1 MNKVRVAAVQMEH
14 GSGNKRKNLATI
26 RRFVEKA
33 SSEKVRLISFPE
45 MCITGYWFVRNLT
58 RDQIVA
64 LAEPV
69 PGGPS
74 SQELLELARKHDMLI
89 GAGLIEIGEDGRLFN
104 TYVVAQPTGAIHR
117 HRKLH
122 AFISEHIQSGDDYT
136 VFDTAFGR
144 VAVLTCYDNNI
155 IENGRACALLGADIL
170 LAPHQTGGCKSRDG
184 HSMGLVYPRL
194 WENRE
199 RDPQAIEREF
209 QGHKGRGWL
218 MRWLPARAHD
228 NGVFLVFSNGVG
240 MDDDEVRTGN
250 AMILDPYGR
259 ILAETCKAQDEMVV
273 AELDPALLQHAT
285 GRRWMTTRRPALYKI
300 LTEVS
305 GKEIPV
311 RQSRM
316 IDEGIA

>member
-1 MNKVRVAAVQMEH
+1 MEH
-14 GSGNKRKNLATI
+14 ASGDKAGNLAVI
-26 RRFVEKA
+26 RHFATEAAQQQVQ
-33 SSEKVRLISFPE
+33 LLCFPE
-45 MCITGYWFVRNLT
+45 MCITGYWFVRKLSK
-58 RDQIVA
+58 DQIIA

-69 PGGPS
+69 PEGPS
-74 SQELLELARKHDMLI
+74 SRDLLTLAREHGMVI
-89 GAGLIEIGEDGRLFN
+89 GAGLIEIDGDGRLFN
-104 TYVVAQPTGAIHR
+104 TFVVAQPTGAIHR

-122 AFISEHIQSGDDYT
+122 AFVSEHLDSGKDYT

-144 VAVLTCYDNNI
+144 VAVLTCYDLNI
-155 IENGRACALLGADIL
+155 IENARACALLGADII

-184 HSMGLVYPRL
+184 HSMGLVDPRL
-194 WENRE
+194 WANRE

-218 MRWLPARAHD
+218 MRWLPSRAHD

-259 ILAETCKAQDEMVV
+259 ILVETSKAGDEMVV
-273 AELDPALLQHAT
+273 AELDPALFEHAT
-285 GRRWMTTRRPALYKI
+285 GRRWIRTRRPELYK
-300 LTEVS
+300 LLSDTTGREVS
-305 GKEIPV
+305 T

-316 IDEGIA
+316 VESGEQHCKIPAGHKE